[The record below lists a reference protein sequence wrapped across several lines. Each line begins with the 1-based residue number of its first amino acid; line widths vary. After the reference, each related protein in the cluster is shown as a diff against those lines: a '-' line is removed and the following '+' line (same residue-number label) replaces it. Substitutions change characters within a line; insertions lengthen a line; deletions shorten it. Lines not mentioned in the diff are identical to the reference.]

1 MPRIRNYTSTVD
13 MAKSVAAIEKRLV
26 EFGASNIA
34 KSYLGQEVSAV
45 TFSIVE
51 PQTGKPMVI
60 RLPAN
65 VSKVADK
72 LRENRKSYLSAPQA
86 RSLQEQAGRT
96 AWKLVHDWIDVQ
108 LSLIAMNQA
117 QAAEVFMPYILIGGE
132 RTFYEHVAQQ
142 QFKALTYEPP
152 GD

>member
-34 KSYLGQEVSAV
+34 KSYIGQEVSAV

-72 LRENRKSYLSAPQA
+72 LRENRKSYGSA
-86 RSLQEQAGRT
+86 
-96 AWKLVHDWIDVQ
+96 
-108 LSLIAMNQA
+108 A
-117 QAAEVFMPYILIGGE
+117 QVRALHVKGG
-132 RTFYEHVAQQ
+132 
-142 QFKALTYEPP
+142 
-152 GD
+152 